1 MTPFYHPTSIL
12 VLDDDPLFLESVDF
26 QFGDELS
33 CQTFTRPDAAL
44 EHLRGQASQHPDFS
58 RYFRDCSDMDLGSES
73 RHGDRFLRLQLS
85 ELRSMIE
92 DRSRHQRVSVA
103 VVDFD
108 MPKMTGVE
116 FCRAIR
122 SLPVKTILLTG
133 KAGLETAIAA
143 FNEGVIDCFL
153 QKQDSNVSATL
164 RREIKRLQM
173 EYFEEIS
180 DPIKR
185 ALELRQPSFFSDASF
200 AKLFKEVSE
209 ANGVVEHYVCA
220 NPPGVMMRDAESVE
234 LFCSSPTST
243 APKASVRSRRS
254 RVRLPTWWSSC
265 ARGRCTPGFP
275 RRRGSIT
282 PTSRRTGRAT
292 SGRHS
297 FCPARAHGATASS
310 ATRAPWTSRCKAAPE
325 AARWAPSGSTSCETF
340 SEH

>member
-1 MTPFYHPTSIL
+1 
-12 VLDDDPLFLESVDF
+12 
-26 QFGDELS
+26 
-33 CQTFTRPDAAL
+33 
-44 EHLRGQASQHPDFS
+44 
-58 RYFRDCSDMDLGSES
+58 
-73 RHGDRFLRLQLS
+73 
-85 ELRSMIE
+85 MIE

-122 SLPVKTILLTG
+122 GLPVKTILLTG

-164 RREIKRLQM
+164 RREIKRLQV

-220 NPPGVMMRDAESVE
+220 NPPGVMMRDAEGVESFLLISDLDSAKSQCEIAEIQSAPADMVE
-234 LFCSSPTST
+234 LM
-243 APKASVRSRRS
+243 RSRQVHAWFPTQEGFYHPDFEMDWARYIWPAQL
-254 RVRLPTWWSSC
+254 LP
-265 ARGRCTPGFP
+265 G
-275 RRRGSIT
+275 
-282 PTSRRTGRAT
+282 
-292 SGRHS
+292 
-297 FCPARAHGATASS
+297 
-310 ATRAPWTSRCKAAPE
+310 
-325 AARWAPSGSTSCETF
+325 SGSWSYSFIRHE
-340 SEH
+340 SPVDEPLQSRA

>member
-26 QFGDELS
+26 QFSDELS

-73 RHGDRFLRLQLS
+73 RHGDRLLRLQLS

-122 SLPVKTILLTG
+122 NLPVKTILLTG

-164 RREIKRLQM
+164 RREIKRLQT

-185 ALELRQPSFFSDASF
+185 ALELRKPSFFSDASF
-200 AKLFKEVSE
+200 AKLFKDVSE

-220 NPPGVMMRDAESVE
+220 NPPGVMMRDAEGVE
-234 LFCSSPTST
+234 SFLLISDLDSAKSQCEIAEIQS
-243 APKASVRSRRS
+243 APADMVQLMRSRQVHAWFPTQEGFYHPDFETDWARYIWPAQL
-254 RVRLPTWWSSC
+254 LP
-265 ARGRCTPGFP
+265 G
-275 RRRGSIT
+275 
-282 PTSRRTGRAT
+282 
-292 SGRHS
+292 
-297 FCPARAHGATASS
+297 
-310 ATRAPWTSRCKAAPE
+310 
-325 AARWAPSGSTSCETF
+325 SGSWSYSFIRHE
-340 SEH
+340 SPVDEPLQSRA